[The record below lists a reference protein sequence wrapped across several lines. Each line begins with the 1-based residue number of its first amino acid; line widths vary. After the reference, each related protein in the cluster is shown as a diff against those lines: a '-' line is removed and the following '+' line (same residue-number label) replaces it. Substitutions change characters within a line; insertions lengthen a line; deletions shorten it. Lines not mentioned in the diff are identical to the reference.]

1 MSLGALDGWIAQQPS
16 EDRGL
21 LRAATGL
28 DHGEQ
33 VMPGAVSV
41 GVAVS
46 GGGDS
51 MALLHLLADA
61 APHCGFQ
68 VEAATVDHGLREG
81 AAEEAAFVAAVCAAR
96 GIPHQVLAWR
106 DHPQTGNLMQA
117 ASEARRNLLAGW
129 ALSRGLTRVAMAHT
143 SDDQAETFLMALA
156 RGTGLD
162 GLCGMRRDWHDHGMG
177 FVRPLLQIPRADLR
191 SYLNRHG
198 HFWREDPTNEDDR
211 FARVRA
217 RKALKVLAPLGVVES
232 RLTETMGNLA
242 QVRGLLN
249 SSLAGF
255 VERSVAEDI
264 GALTLRRAGYLDL
277 PFELRRR
284 LLAMIIRWMSGARHA
299 PRADQIFTLS
309 MTLCD
314 EGATTLGGC
323 RFINDGKDIG
333 VMREANAAQG
343 RGPALALWDHRWQV
357 TGDLPPDHEIGLLG
371 PAGLRQCPDWRAT
384 GFARPL
390 LEVTPGVW
398 QGDRL
403 IAAPCAGFGSATAT
417 TCPSFHAFILSH

>member
-1 MSLGALDGWIAQQPS
+1 MSVNALDGWIAQQPP

-21 LRAATGL
+21 LRAATGR
-28 DHGEQ
+28 DQGEQ
-33 VMPGAVSV
+33 ALEGGLRV
-41 GVAVS
+41 GIAVS

-61 APHCGFQ
+61 APQCGFQ
-68 VEAATVDHGLREG
+68 IEAATVDHGLRAG
-81 AAEEAAFVAAVCAAR
+81 AAEEAAFVAGVCAAR
-96 GIPHQVLAWR
+96 GVPHQVLVWR
-106 DHPQTGNLMQA
+106 DHPETGNLMQA
-117 ASEARRNLLAGW
+117 ASDARRSLLAAW
-129 ALSRGLTRVAMAHT
+129 ALSRGLARVAMAHT

-162 GLCGMRRDWHDHGMG
+162 GLCGMRRDWHDYGMG
-177 FVRPLLQIPRADLR
+177 FIRPLLQTPRADLR

-198 HFWREDPTNEDDR
+198 HSWREDPTNDDDR

-232 RLTETMGNLA
+232 RLSETMRNLA

-249 SSLAGF
+249 GSLAKFAQGQ
-255 VERSVAEDI
+255 VSEDT
-264 GALTLRRAGYLDL
+264 GALTLRRAAYLDL

-299 PRADQIFTLS
+299 PRADQIFALS
-309 MTLCD
+309 MNLRD

-323 RFINDGKDIG
+323 RFFNDGKVIG
-333 VMREANAAQG
+333 VIREANAAQG
-343 RGPALALWDHRWQV
+343 RSPAFAIWDHRWQV

-371 PAGLRQCPDWRAT
+371 AEGLRQCPDWRAT
-384 GFARPL
+384 GVARPV
-390 LEVTPGVW
+390 LEVTPAVW
-398 QGDRL
+398 QGDLL
-403 IAAPCAGFGSATAT
+403 IGAPCAGFGPAIAT
-417 TCPSFHAFILSH
+417 TCPSFNAFLLSH